1 METVDFFERCNEMM
15 FNLKDSKIGTVES
28 NKIDRS
34 DKVKKATGFNTE
46 AIDESEDD
54 EFAEFADTE
63 ESADEFADAGIDA
76 GIDVS
81 IDVEETS
88 TDVSADVGTE
98 SSIKLI
104 QSVPVE
110 YVVNNLDNFMVYA
123 VTYVAHGDVNAVLD
137 VWNKSHTTKGSTIN
151 NLDDFLVA
159 FAYEHFAVELNIA
172 EVRSIT
178 VQEVQERFLKS
189 INQNEVSQP
198 LEPEKYETDE
208 ISDNKLSQVE
218 LQNKRKFALLSMVV
232 GNKHDLAG
240 SFNKY
245 AMQLLLS
252 VYKYPLRYVAD
263 DIGDVILFKTPAGFK
278 IMDTVQFLAG
288 DMKVPKFKALAVQ
301 ELNEKAGLLFYEATD
316 TTIDAFM
323 DFSQKSESSFTKWA
337 KTDMRL
343 SKGCDRW
350 NLVRL
355 IHSIKDQ
362 KAKKRLFS
370 LFDVPFLDYWKLDR
384 AISYCLDKFPEFK
397 DVMQGDDVIEK
408 LLIMSKYTH
417 IESRTVFLLRFLE
430 GYLGQKVNN
439 SIRDLKKIDC
449 SKITVNIDGKR
460 QIIDLRSFIA
470 GITAYKEL
478 YGTRLRIQIENND
491 EICVIA

>member
-1 METVDFFERCNEMM
+1 
-15 FNLKDSKIGTVES
+15 
-28 NKIDRS
+28 
-34 DKVKKATGFNTE
+34 
-46 AIDESEDD
+46 
-54 EFAEFADTE
+54 
-63 ESADEFADAGIDA
+63 
-76 GIDVS
+76 
-81 IDVEETS
+81 
-88 TDVSADVGTE
+88 
-98 SSIKLI
+98 
-104 QSVPVE
+104 
-110 YVVNNLDNFMVYA
+110 
-123 VTYVAHGDVNAVLD
+123 
-137 VWNKSHTTKGSTIN
+137 
-151 NLDDFLVA
+151 
-159 FAYEHFAVELNIA
+159 
-172 EVRSIT
+172 
-178 VQEVQERFLKS
+178 
-189 INQNEVSQP
+189 
-198 LEPEKYETDE
+198 
-208 ISDNKLSQVE
+208 
-218 LQNKRKFALLSMVV
+218 MVV

-370 LFDVPFLDYWKLDR
+370 LFDVPF
-384 AISYCLDKFPEFK
+384 
-397 DVMQGDDVIEK
+397 
-408 LLIMSKYTH
+408 
-417 IESRTVFLLRFLE
+417 
-430 GYLGQKVNN
+430 
-439 SIRDLKKIDC
+439 
-449 SKITVNIDGKR
+449 
-460 QIIDLRSFIA
+460 
-470 GITAYKEL
+470 
-478 YGTRLRIQIENND
+478 
-491 EICVIA
+491 